1 MLLTMLVLSV
11 AACLFSL
18 QLRKLQKEGEALA
31 AGNLDAQVD
40 TKWMYWDVKRHAEN
54 LNSIG
59 DGMLR
64 PSTSSSRASGSK
76 RNLSQTFARHQDAAH
91 EHHQLR

>member
-1 MLLTMLVLSV
+1 MMLGIFAANRAGGAMLLTMLVLSV

-40 TKWMYWDVKRHAEN
+40 TKWMYWDVKRHA
-54 LNSIG
+54 
-59 DGMLR
+59 LR
-64 PSTSSSRASGSK
+64 RIWPDTVLTYGFSNTYIKTEPA
-76 RNLSQTFARHQDAAH
+76 F
-91 EHHQLR
+91 